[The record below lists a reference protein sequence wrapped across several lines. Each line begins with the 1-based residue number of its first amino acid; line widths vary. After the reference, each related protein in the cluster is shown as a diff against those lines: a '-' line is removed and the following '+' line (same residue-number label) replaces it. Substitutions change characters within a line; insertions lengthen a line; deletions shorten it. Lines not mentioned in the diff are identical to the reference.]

1 MRPVKAQTAGRNLVQ
16 YDRACP
22 DGTSIHRY
30 NLLSR
35 NQPYGEDI
43 RAQCLSTDHGLGQME
58 VQARRQLVARS
69 ERERGG
75 GEGWCEL
82 KARMHLQPNVE
93 ATCEHG
99 PTDRAARYSLHRKKG
114 ARYAPR
120 TPMAYLVTKRREKL
134 W

>member
-1 MRPVKAQTAGRNLVQ
+1 M
-16 YDRACP
+16 Y
-22 DGTSIHRY
+22 
-30 NLLSR
+30 
-35 NQPYGEDI
+35 
-43 RAQCLSTDHGLGQME
+43 STTEH
-58 VQARRQLVARS
+58 VRTARRFIVTTCFRAISHTVRTSGLSVSLSWARADGSAS

-75 GEGWCEL
+75 GEVRCEL
-82 KARMHLQPNVE
+82 KARMHLQPKVE

-99 PTDRAARYSLHRKKG
+99 PTDRAARHSWHRKKG